1 MQKENNNWMQQQQF
15 QVLRFWNH
23 EILNHQE
30 AVLQQIRQALQR
42 SHHAS

>member
-1 MQKENNNWMQQQQF
+1 MQQQQF

-30 AVLQQIRQALQR
+30 AVLQQIRHALHL
-42 SHHAS
+42 SHHTS